1 MIEENK
7 KTGFIKKYVQLYK
20 EYGLRG
26 FILQA
31 GWPVALGLFTFFL
44 VKGLVY
50 IALFY
55 GGASWIR
62 SLFT

>member
-1 MIEENK
+1 MNENE
-7 KTGFIKKYVQLYK
+7 KTGFIKKYVGMYK
-20 EYGLRG
+20 EHGMRG
-26 FILQA
+26 FIQQA

-62 SLFT
+62 SMFS